1 MTLLCKHPFHL
12 VAGDPDVFGERK
24 FSAADDRMAAAVAD
38 RNQKLVGRTFPHRRR
53 HSLRHLAK
61 QRVGDDDAHRPDET
75 SAERLFTTTGFSPVA
90 PQSAPAFIMAAVAML
105 LVPTAVRGRSGNRFF
120 NCSTIP
126 FPIRPPWPSIITI

>member
-61 QRVGDDDAHRPDET
+61 QSVGDDDAHRPDDDICRAAVYHHGIL
-75 SAERLFTTTGFSPVA
+75 SCA

-105 LVPTAVRGRSGNRFF
+105 LVPTAVRGRSGTAFL
-120 NCSTIP
+120 TAP
-126 FPIRPPWPSIITI
+126 QFPSPYGRPGRL